1 MCTPDSPLC
10 YSPLPFRTSP
20 AGPLRRGF
28 SRGFGGV
35 PKGFSGIKHRHNE
48 RELAAMRLTIERA
61 ALLRALGHVQS
72 VVERRNTIPILS
84 NVLLR
89 AEDGQLSLS
98 ATDMDLEIV
107 ASVAAQGARK
117 GAATAPAHTLY
128 DIVRK
133 LREGAQIEIES
144 ASDKGSLTVRSG
156 RSTFTL
162 ACLPPED
169 YPLMAGGELAHGFTL
184 SATDLKRLIDRTR
197 FAISTEETRYYLNG
211 IFLHAAKSSDLNMLR
226 AVATDGHRLA
236 RMEIPLPEG
245 AAGMPGV
252 IVPRKTVTEL
262 RKLIDEL
269 DQDVAVAL
277 SDTKIRFTFGNAV
290 LTSKLIDGTFPD
302 YDRVLE
308 VVCKDF
314 AEAVDRVSTISTE
327 KSRAVK
333 LTIERGN
340 LMLSATSPENG
351 TATEEIEVRYSASP
365 LEIGFNSRYLLDITE
380 QIEGEGARFA
390 MADAASPTVVRDTA
404 DGSALYVLM
413 PMRV

>member
-1 MCTPDSPLC
+1 M
-10 YSPLPFRTSP
+10 
-20 AGPLRRGF
+20 
-28 SRGFGGV
+28 
-35 PKGFSGIKHRHNE
+35 K
-48 RELAAMRLTIERA
+48 LTIERA

-89 AEDGQLSLS
+89 ADSGELALS

-107 ASVAAQGARK
+107 ASVAAQGVRK
-117 GAATAPAHTLY
+117 GATTAPAHTLY

-133 LREGAQIEIES
+133 LREGAQVELDS
-144 ASDKGSLTVRSG
+144 AGDKGALTLRSG

-169 YPLMAGGELAHGFTL
+169 YPLMAGGDLAHSFTL
-184 SATDLKRLIDRTR
+184 SAADLKRLIDRTR

-211 IFLHAAKSSDLNMLR
+211 IFLHAAKSNDVPMLR

-262 RKLIDEL
+262 RKLIDEVE
-269 DQDVAVAL
+269 QDVQIAL
-277 SDTKIRFTFGNAV
+277 SDTKIRFSFGAAV

-302 YDRVLE
+302 YDRVIPSGNDKILE
-308 VVCKDF
+308 VQCKEF

-333 LTIERGN
+333 LTIERGS

-351 TATEEIEVRYSASP
+351 TATEEIEVRYNASP
-365 LEIGFNSRYLLDITE
+365 IEIGFNSRYLLDITE

-390 MADAASPTVVRDTA
+390 MADAASPTVVRDSA
-404 DGSALYVLM
+404 DASALYVLM